1 MIFLSLDF
9 FDKASRL
16 QLNSLIIL
24 GDADEL
30 FMNRVSTNI
39 GSNGFKWLNPQ
50 KSHTF
55 LTNPSDVFEMR
66 TGDKEL
72 KLSLK
77 IVPSVKGE
85 KDDL

>member
-1 MIFLSLDF
+1 M
-9 FDKASRL
+9 
-16 QLNSLIIL
+16 NSLIIL